1 MTSRARQRGVAL
13 IVALLVVALAAVL
26 IAALL
31 SRGELTAARTR
42 NLLRDRQAAAY
53 AKGLEAYAAHV
64 LMQDLVRDETD
75 TADDIWAVPLMPT
88 PVPGGNIA
96 ATMVDLNGRFNLN
109 NLANPQSQNNATW
122 KELFTRLLI
131 TLKLDPG
138 LAQNVQD
145 WMNQDASSGSG
156 DAWYAG
162 QSVPYRSS
170 HRMFSHVSE
179 LRLVK
184 GIDGDTYA
192 RLLPHVTALPVG
204 TRINV
209 NTATV
214 PVLTTLTPG
223 FTEQEAGAIWQEG
236 HAHFQ
241 SIPRAGSQT
250 AGSSTAQ
257 LPAPDHPDC
266 FDVRSSYFLARGDI
280 QLDGIAFTFYSLI
293 ERRQDGTNGANNGP
307 RVLQRS
313 RGGD

>member
-1 MTSRARQRGVAL
+1 MTSPTRERGVAL
-13 IVALLVVALAAVL
+13 IVALLVVALATVL

-42 NLLRDRQAAAY
+42 NLLRDRQADAY

-64 LMQDLVRDETD
+64 LMQDLVRNDID
-75 TADDIWAVPLMPT
+75 TADDMWAVPLLPT

-109 NLANPQSQNNATW
+109 NLAPDSQYRTAW
-122 KELFTRLLI
+122 ADLFSRLLI
-131 TLKLDPG
+131 TLKLDPQ
-138 LAQNVQD
+138 LAQNVED
-145 WMNQDASSGSG
+145 WMSSDPASGNG

-170 HRMFSHVSE
+170 HRIFSHASE

-184 GIDGDTYA
+184 GVDGDTYA
-192 RLLPHVTALPVG
+192 RLFPYVTALPVG

-209 NTATV
+209 NTASAQ
-214 PVLTTLTPG
+214 VLTILRAG
-223 FTEQEAGAIWQEG
+223 YTEQEAGAIWQQG

-241 SIPRAGSQT
+241 SIPRTGPGPDA
-250 AGSSTAQ
+250 SSTVQ
-257 LPAPDHPDC
+257 LPQIDYPYC
-266 FDVRSSYFLARGDI
+266 FDVKSSYFLARGDI
-280 QLDGIAFTFYSLI
+280 QLDDTSFTFYSLV
-293 ERRQDGTNGANNGP
+293 ERRQDASSGASNGP
-307 RVLQRS
+307 HILQRS